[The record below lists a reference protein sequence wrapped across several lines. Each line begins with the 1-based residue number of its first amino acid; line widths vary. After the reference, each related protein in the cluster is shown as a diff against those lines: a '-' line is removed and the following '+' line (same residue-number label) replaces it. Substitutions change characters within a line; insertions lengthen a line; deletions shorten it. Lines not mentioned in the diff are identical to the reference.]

1 MGQWRLLLLV
11 SGAPAC
17 TGRALTGCAI
27 ASPRL
32 RSEPRLFAHS
42 RGEKRLTV
50 EMMPTAPCQPGDEG
64 AARSRAGALAA
75 AHHSA
80 VQGLCP
86 TLPVLQRSQFPVWEE
101 DL

>member
-1 MGQWRLLLLV
+1 
-11 SGAPAC
+11 
-17 TGRALTGCAI
+17 
-27 ASPRL
+27 
-32 RSEPRLFAHS
+32 
-42 RGEKRLTV
+42 
-50 EMMPTAPCQPGDEG
+50 MMPTAPCQPGDEG

-86 TLPVLQRSQFPVWEE
+86 TLPVLQRSQFPVWEK